1 MEIVDTKEGY
11 NFKICGNKTYAVQS
25 GREDVVYCPF
35 CYSQLNIND
44 DKCAACGKNIPQVIY
59 YHGEDD
65 TWIAS
70 GNE

>member
-1 MEIVDTKEGY
+1 MEVIDTKEGY
-11 NFKICGNKTYAVQS
+11 IFKLCGNKTFAVQN
-25 GREDVVYCPF
+25 GRDDVVFCPF
-35 CYSQLNIND
+35 CYNQANEEEV
-44 DKCAACGKNIPQVIY
+44 KCASCGKNIPQVIY